1 MRYKCTEIE
10 LHRNDNGKKIY
21 FTKFFCPD
29 SYEDR
34 NILLVHGITSSQH
47 IWDINYKD
55 YSIVRFLA
63 KNGYT
68 VWRLDIGGYGK
79 SDKYEDGFEVT
90 TENAAIDVLTA
101 MEKICELQGVN
112 KVDVMAWS
120 WGSMITG
127 LAAELHPEYFRRLAW
142 IGPCFGGTFPVTKI
156 EQPFTSLT
164 YPYVVLVFQHMPGSE
179 DEVDYDTIEPEVVG
193 IWCDHVFHYD
203 GGHGRPNGGFRQ
215 LMGGG
220 ESWLIHPDKIK
231 VPVCIMTGDIDR
243 NVKLERCL
251 EAMKQ
256 LPEGSELNLI
266 HGAGHAMFCE
276 VDHYKPFH
284 DKVLAFFNK

>member
-1 MRYKCTEIE
+1 
-10 LHRNDNGKKIY
+10 
-21 FTKFFCPD
+21 
-29 SYEDR
+29 
-34 NILLVHGITSSQH
+34 
-47 IWDINYKD
+47 
-55 YSIVRFLA
+55 
-63 KNGYT
+63 
-68 VWRLDIGGYGK
+68 
-79 SDKYEDGFEVT
+79 
-90 TENAAIDVLTA
+90 
-101 MEKICELQGVN
+101 
-112 KVDVMAWS
+112 
-120 WGSMITG
+120 
-127 LAAELHPEYFRRLAW
+127 
-142 IGPCFGGTFPVTKI
+142 
-156 EQPFTSLT
+156 
-164 YPYVVLVFQHMPGSE
+164 MPGSE

-231 VPVCIMTGDIDR
+231 VPVCIMTGD
-243 NVKLERCL
+243 VKLERCH